1 MLTNVLIC
9 SVVIF
14 CGLVYVFGTWRI
26 NFNTVLPR
34 PYSYVLIYL
43 TAGLFLLQYYLYD
56 SLGKYNLLAL
66 AYIHDFWYF
75 TFVTI
80 VWMFLLSGLIKFF
93 LSRAYPEH
101 QDRKLGVVAFHSSI
115 GLVLIMIGMVKF
127 SVNILE
133 DTELRKPYILNVVT
147 TSKAINRVCDQKCA
161 NDYILNV
168 TFVPDMSSTKIKVDE
183 DMFNTIKVGDKID
196 IYPNNVNY
204 LNLIK

>member
-1 MLTNVLIC
+1 MLSNVLIC

-34 PYSYVLIYL
+34 PYSSVLIYL

-66 AYIHDFWYF
+66 VYIHDFWYF
-75 TFVTI
+75 TFVVI

-93 LSRAYPEH
+93 LTRAYPEH

-115 GLVLIMIGMVKF
+115 GLVLIMLGMVKF

-168 TFVPDMSSTKIKVDE
+168 TFVPGMSSTKIKVDE
-183 DMFNTIKVGDKID
+183 NMFNSIKVGDKID

>member
-43 TAGLFLLQYYLYD
+43 TAGLFLLQYYLYA

-66 AYIHDFWYF
+66 VYIHDFWYF

-115 GLVLIMIGMVKF
+115 GLVLIMLGMVKF

-133 DTELRKPYILNVVT
+133 DTELRKPYILNVVS

-168 TFVPDMSSTKIKVDE
+168 TFVPGMSSTKIKVDE

>member
-66 AYIHDFWYF
+66 VYIHDFWYF

-133 DTELRKPYILNVVT
+133 DTELRKPYILNVVS

>member
-1 MLTNVLIC
+1 MLSNVLIC

-66 AYIHDFWYF
+66 VYIHDFWYF

-168 TFVPDMSSTKIKVDE
+168 TFVPGMSSTKIKVDE

>member
-34 PYSYVLIYL
+34 PYSSVLIYL

-66 AYIHDFWYF
+66 VYIHDFWYF
-75 TFVTI
+75 TFVII
-80 VWMFLLSGLIKFF
+80 VWRFLLSGLIKFF

-115 GLVLIMIGMVKF
+115 GLVLIMLGMVKF

-133 DTELRKPYILNVVT
+133 DTELRKPYILNVVS

-168 TFVPDMSSTKIKVDE
+168 TFVPGMSSTKIKVDE
-183 DMFNTIKVGDKID
+183 DMFNTNKVGDYID
-196 IYPNNVNY
+196 IYPSNVNY

>member
-1 MLTNVLIC
+1 MLSNVLIC

-34 PYSYVLIYL
+34 PYSSVLIYL

-66 AYIHDFWYF
+66 VYIHDFWYF

-168 TFVPDMSSTKIKVDE
+168 TFVPGMSSTKIKVDE
-183 DMFNTIKVGDKID
+183 DIFNTIKVGDKID

>member
-1 MLTNVLIC
+1 MLSNVLIC

-34 PYSYVLIYL
+34 PYSSVLIYL

-66 AYIHDFWYF
+66 VYIHDFWYF
-75 TFVTI
+75 TFVVI

-115 GLVLIMIGMVKF
+115 GLVLIMLGMVKF

-168 TFVPDMSSTKIKVDE
+168 TFVPGMSSTKIKVDE
-183 DMFNTIKVGDKID
+183 DMFNTNKVGDYID
-196 IYPNNVNY
+196 IYPSNVNY

>member
-1 MLTNVLIC
+1 MLSNVLIC

-34 PYSYVLIYL
+34 PYSSVLIYL

-66 AYIHDFWYF
+66 VYIHDFWYF

-93 LSRAYPEH
+93 LTRAYPEH

-115 GLVLIMIGMVKF
+115 GLVLIMLGMVKF

-168 TFVPDMSSTKIKVDE
+168 TFVPGMSSTKIKVDE
-183 DMFNTIKVGDKID
+183 NMFNSIKVGDKID

>member
-66 AYIHDFWYF
+66 VYIHDFWYF

-115 GLVLIMIGMVKF
+115 GLVLIMLGMVKF

-168 TFVPDMSSTKIKVDE
+168 TFVPGMSSTKIKVDE

-196 IYPNNVNY
+196 IYPSNVNY

>member
-1 MLTNVLIC
+1 MLSNVLIC

-34 PYSYVLIYL
+34 PYSSVLIYL
-43 TAGLFLLQYYLYD
+43 TAGLFLLQYYLYA

-66 AYIHDFWYF
+66 VYIHDFWYF

-115 GLVLIMIGMVKF
+115 GLVLIMLGMVKF

-168 TFVPDMSSTKIKVDE
+168 TFVPGMSSTKIKVDE

>member
-34 PYSYVLIYL
+34 PYSSVLIYL

-66 AYIHDFWYF
+66 VYIHDFWYF

-168 TFVPDMSSTKIKVDE
+168 TFVPGMSSTKIKVDE
-183 DMFNTIKVGDKID
+183 DIFNTIKVGDKID

>member
-43 TAGLFLLQYYLYD
+43 TAGLFLLQYYLYA

-66 AYIHDFWYF
+66 VYIHDFWYF
-75 TFVTI
+75 TFVII

-115 GLVLIMIGMVKF
+115 GLVLIMLGMVKF

-168 TFVPDMSSTKIKVDE
+168 TFVPGMSSTKIKVDE

>member
-43 TAGLFLLQYYLYD
+43 TVGLFLLQYYLYT

-66 AYIHDFWYF
+66 VYIHDFWYF

-133 DTELRKPYILNVVT
+133 DTELRKPYILNVVS

-168 TFVPDMSSTKIKVDE
+168 TFVPGMSSTKIKVDE
-183 DMFNTIKVGDKID
+183 DMFNTTKVGDYID
-196 IYPNNVNY
+196 IYPSNVNY

>member
-1 MLTNVLIC
+1 MLSNVLIC

-34 PYSYVLIYL
+34 PYSSVLIYL

-66 AYIHDFWYF
+66 VYIHDFWYF
-75 TFVTI
+75 TFVII

-93 LSRAYPEH
+93 LSRANPEH

-115 GLVLIMIGMVKF
+115 GLVLIMLGMVKF

-168 TFVPDMSSTKIKVDE
+168 TFVPGMSSTKIKVDE
-183 DMFNTIKVGDKID
+183 NMFNSIKVGDKID